1 MKKIL
6 VVIDMQNDFID
17 GALGTP
23 EAVAIV
29 ENVKAKILSYP
40 KENVFATRDTHHQYY
55 MDTQEGRNLPVPHC
69 IRGTDGWQ
77 IRPEIAELIFPDHIV
92 DKPTFGSTQLAKLME
107 VLERREEDGIEIELV
122 GPAAQGFNAGDADL
136 LRRILLRRRDA
147 RQARSCPGD
156 HALLPDQDHQRLIR
170 NTDKAATEGF
180 CHHSGVD
187 RRVTLR
193 SCTVK

>member
-23 EAVAIV
+23 EAAAIV

-107 VLERREEDGIEIELV
+107 ILERREEDGIEIELV
-122 GPAAQGFNAGDADL
+122 GLCTDICVVSNALLLKASMPETPISCDASCCAGVTPAKHEAAL
-136 LRRILLRRRDA
+136 ETM
-147 RQARSCPGD
+147 RSCQIKIIND
-156 HALLPDQDHQRLIR
+156 
-170 NTDKAATEGF
+170 
-180 CHHSGVD
+180 
-187 RRVTLR
+187 
-193 SCTVK
+193 